1 VANIA
6 ANGVV
11 MKEEPTTISHNLKF
25 FILIVESSFIDLYDS
40 FDEDG
45 PSLFDVVVPISVNS
59 QPIEK

>member
-1 VANIA
+1 MANIA
-6 ANGVV
+6 AKGVV
-11 MKEEPTTISHNLKF
+11 MKEKPTIISHNLKF

-40 FDEDG
+40 SDEDG